1 LADEGTTLRAVFD
14 GVRLEAAVE
23 RLRDPHVSIAE
34 LAIELGFSDQTA
46 LTRAFRR
53 WTGRSPAAFR
63 RAVTRWASGPRA
75 AGRDRPAAALHLSW
89 HCEDRT
95 KVLKIRPGLP

>member
-1 LADEGTTLRAVFD
+1 VALRSQRAILLGASTAKDDMARALGIGARTLRRQLADEGTTLRAVFD

-53 WTGRSPAAFR
+53 WTGRSAAAFL
-63 RAVTRWASGPRA
+63 RA
-75 AGRDRPAAALHLSW
+75 ATR
-89 HCEDRT
+89 
-95 KVLKIRPGLP
+95 